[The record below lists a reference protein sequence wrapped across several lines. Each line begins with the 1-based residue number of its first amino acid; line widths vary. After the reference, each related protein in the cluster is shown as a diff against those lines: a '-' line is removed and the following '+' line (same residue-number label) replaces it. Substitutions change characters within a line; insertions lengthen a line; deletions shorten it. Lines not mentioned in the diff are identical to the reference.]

1 MGNQADKKFTWVIKK
16 FSSFA
21 YRSEIYSDIFVAGG
35 CKWRLLAFP
44 KGNNSDFMC
53 SYFSLY
59 LFVPNSESLPS
70 GWSRHAKFSFTM
82 VNQIPEGLSQLR
94 EAEYWF
100 DQENTIMGFQYMF
113 RLAEFKGSDKGLLVN
128 GEVKIVAEVDVLEVI
143 GTLDVPPE
151 KPKSIDINGFQV
163 PSSQV
168 ESVYSLVNAYST
180 LRFVRKARIN
190 YDWLEKKLKETGK
203 TRLQEIEQEL
213 KDLRVKCADMEALLE
228 FLR

>member
-82 VNQIPEGLSQLR
+82 KQNTGLIKRTQSWVFSTCFALR
-94 EAEYWF
+94 
-100 DQENTIMGFQYMF
+100 
-113 RLAEFKGSDKGLLVN
+113 
-128 GEVKIVAEVDVLEVI
+128 
-143 GTLDVPPE
+143 
-151 KPKSIDINGFQV
+151 
-163 PSSQV
+163 
-168 ESVYSLVNAYST
+168 SL
-180 LRFVRKARIN
+180 KAAIKVF
-190 YDWLEKKLKETGK
+190 W
-203 TRLQEIEQEL
+203 
-213 KDLRVKCADMEALLE
+213 
-228 FLR
+228 